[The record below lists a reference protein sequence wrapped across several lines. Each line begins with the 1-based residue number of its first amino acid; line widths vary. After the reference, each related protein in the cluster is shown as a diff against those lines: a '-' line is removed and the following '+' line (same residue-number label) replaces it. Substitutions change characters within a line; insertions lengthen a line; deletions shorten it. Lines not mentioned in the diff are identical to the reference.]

1 MMKLAGFAALVFAAC
16 TPAGRAERSEG
27 PASLAAAAP
36 EQARGEPRIFEMRTY
51 TAPEGKLDAL
61 NARFRD
67 HTARLFAK
75 HGMVNIGYW
84 IPTDSVR
91 SRNTII
97 YILAYPSREA
107 ARESWAA
114 FGRDP
119 EWQRVRAESERDGRI
134 VERVQSVFMT
144 PTDYSAIR

>member
-1 MMKLAGFAALVFAAC
+1 MMRLSALAVVLFAAC
-16 TPAGRAERSEG
+16 TTAGRAERSEA
-27 PASLAAAAP
+27 PARQAAAP
-36 EQARGEPRIFEMRTY
+36 SQQSGAPPRIFEMRTY

-75 HGMVNIGYW
+75 HGMTNIGYW
-84 IPTDSVR
+84 IPTDSAR

-144 PTDYSAIR
+144 PTDYSEIR